1 MFEKMKQLME
11 MQKNMQ
17 EVKRQLE
24 NTVFDITSSDG
35 LVKITMNAAQDLKN
49 ISIQSDL
56 QGMDKFTLEE
66 SIKDA
71 YNRAVKHARE
81 AGAQK
86 LKSITGM
93 NIPGLT

>member
-1 MFEKMKQLME
+1 MFDKMKQLMD
-11 MQKNMQ
+11 MQKNIQ

-24 NTVFDITSSDG
+24 DTVFDVVSADG

-49 ISIQSDL
+49 ISIQKDL
-56 QGMDKFTLEE
+56 QGTDKFALEN

-71 YNRAVKHARE
+71 YNKAVKQARDL
-81 AGAQK
+81 GAQK

-93 NIPGLT
+93 NIPGLG